1 MYIHIVYQAVFY
13 DRSEKQYY
21 LRDDR
26 WDGFKTFQYWPTV
39 YYPDPDG
46 ELETLEGTRVSPT
59 KKMDNWKDTK
69 YFEKDVDRVTRLLVD
84 YYYESD
90 DTPKFHNTVYLDI
103 ECEIAGALTP
113 TNIKNP
119 QGKITAIALYD
130 NNSKTYYCLILD
142 EAGKMNETVSN
153 EKHIIPY
160 KNEKS
165 LLNGFLDLWIK
176 LDPTIITGWNSAFFD
191 MPYLYNRI
199 RLVCGE
205 EIANYM
211 SPIRKV
217 TYNDYN
223 TDDPITI
230 GGINHLDY
238 MLLFKKYIVKQEP
251 SYRLGDIGRKYAKL
265 DKIEYQGSLDKLFED
280 DINKFIDYNV
290 RDVEIIV
297 ELEQIMKF
305 IELTITIG
313 HLCHTTYDS
322 IYYSTIL
329 NEGAILTY
337 LKRKDIVSPNKPT
350 TYNPVLKDLSI
361 KKAKWEFEQGNISKD
376 EYDEIIFLSEYAG
389 GYLKDPVPGLYEWV
403 IDLDFTSL
411 YPSIIRSMNMG
422 IETLVGRVVNSGKF
436 DNQWSL
442 KELKQMNPEKIVSIE
457 KIKKDRTI
465 ATSKIQIKDL
475 IEIIEKNDL
484 IISAP
489 GVMFRKDK
497 SSVVCEILSDWFA
510 KRQEYKAL
518 MKKAY
523 KVDNDPVMG
532 EFYNKRQHAYKIKL
546 NDVYGVFAV
555 NSWRYTDG
563 NKFIS
568 KAITL
573 SGQRLLQESIINMN
587 DYINKQLGNTK
598 PVDYIVTS
606 DTDSLFIQCKDL
618 LIAKHPD
625 IDFNNKE
632 DVISKILIIATELQ
646 LMANKFIGE
655 FSKEAF
661 NLGENEPHYFEL
673 KQEVVLDRGYFAGKR
688 RYAQHIVN
696 KEGVTVDELDV
707 KGLDLMK
714 SNFPPLFKKF
724 GEHLINEIMFGK
736 PKEDIDKQI
745 LEFRTELRTID
756 WRQILKPTGLKKMGE
771 YIASS
776 PRSGEIFSRLGN
788 KCPINTK
795 SAIFTNDLLRFK
807 GLDKNYPVFQI
818 GDKIY
823 IVYLKNN
830 PYRIDVMALNGYNDA
845 PELLEFAEKY
855 IDRDGLFD
863 GVLKNKL
870 ESLYSDLGWGAVVLN
885 QNINKFFKF

>member
-1 MYIHIVYQAVFY
+1 
-13 DRSEKQYY
+13 
-21 LRDDR
+21 
-26 WDGFKTFQYWPTV
+26 
-39 YYPDPDG
+39 
-46 ELETLEGTRVSPT
+46 
-59 KKMDNWKDTK
+59 MDNWKDTK

-465 ATSKIQIKDL
+465 ATSKIQIKEL

-587 DYINKQLGNTK
+587 DYINKQLGNIK

-625 IDFNNKE
+625 IDFNDKE

-795 SAIFTNDLLRFK
+795 AAILTNDLLRFK
-807 GLDKNYPVFQI
+807 GLDKKYPVFQI

-870 ESLYSDLGWGAVVLN
+870 ESLYSDLNWGAVVLN